1 VAIAYSSQQI
11 VAVGPMNVVCPH
23 CKAEKFKNEAPGLC
37 CASGQVK
44 STPLIPP
51 PEPLHSLV
59 SGFGPD
65 SIHFLTHIQQ
75 YNNCFQMTF
84 GATKVIQDHFMPTFI
99 PFHLHKILPPCGWCK
114 IRWQLTIDVSSSELP
129 KATRTVFTDGE
140 MAVLLTYFASH
151 MAVQRLCY
159 TITYITSIYSCRFR
173 VKYRTGSLLPTPDR
187 GYKFLHIYFMGD
199 SARQVDTRCA
209 HNNSVKRPIVEQLQ
223 TFFHQH
229 NGLTALFNHKI
240 VIRADQT
247 PAGQHARCF
256 NAPTIDEV
264 AIVVVGENLENRDIV
279 SHRRNDQLQRVSE
292 TLHFAMKLINPVTGK

>member
-1 VAIAYSSQQI
+1 
-11 VAVGPMNVVCPH
+11 
-23 CKAEKFKNEAPGLC
+23 
-37 CASGQVK
+37 
-44 STPLIPP
+44 
-51 PEPLHSLV
+51 
-59 SGFGPD
+59 
-65 SIHFLTHIQQ
+65 
-75 YNNCFQMTF
+75 
-84 GATKVIQDHFMPTFI
+84 
-99 PFHLHKILPPCGWCK
+99 
-114 IRWQLTIDVSSSELP
+114 
-129 KATRTVFTDGE
+129 
-140 MAVLLTYFASH
+140 
-151 MAVQRLCY
+151 
-159 TITYITSIYSCRFR
+159 
-173 VKYRTGSLLPTPDR
+173 
-187 GYKFLHIYFMGD
+187 MGD

-292 TLHFAMKLINPVTGK
+292 TLHFAMKLINPVTGAKTNKKVSSIKVSSMNYYSYTLMVRQNEDNHILKCRRLFHQYAVDMYGT